1 MNSWEKHWMSEAVL
15 YELKGQVAVITIN
28 QPDSR
33 NAHSTAV
40 RQGLFEAWDRFERD
54 ETAKVAILTGT
65 GEKAFC
71 AGMDLKEASATSLK
85 VPPRGLV
92 PIIGDNVHLTKPTI
106 AAVNGVA
113 FAGGWLISQACDL
126 CVAADHA
133 TFGITEV
140 KVGRGTPWA
149 TPLINMLPQRIM
161 MEILLTGAPVAAQRL
176 YEIGYVNKVVPL
188 ADLMTEAMK
197 MAEMIAANAP
207 LTVRACRRT
216 VYLATEMGRSAA
228 LDAARDVFEPVYLSE
243 DAQEGPR
250 AFAEKR
256 APVWKGR

>member
-1 MNSWEKHWMSEAVL
+1 MTEAVL
-15 YELKGQVAVITIN
+15 YENKGQVAVITIN
-28 QPDSR
+28 QPDRR
-33 NAHSTAV
+33 NALSAAV
-40 RQGLFEAWDRFERD
+40 RQGLFDAWDRFEKD
-54 ETAKVAILTGT
+54 DVAKVAILTGT

-71 AGMDLKEASATSLK
+71 AGMDLKEASATALK

-92 PIIGDNVHLTKPTI
+92 PVIGDNVHVSKPTI

-113 FAGGWLISQACDL
+113 FAGGWLISQMCDL

-149 TPLINMLPQRIM
+149 APLIHMLPQRIM
-161 MEILLTGAPVAAQRL
+161 MEILLTGAPITAQRL

-188 ADLMTEAMK
+188 ADLMTEALK
-197 MAEMIAANAP
+197 LADQIAANAP
-207 LTVRACRRT
+207 LTVRACRKT
-216 VYLATEMGRSAA
+216 VYLSTEMGRSAA
-228 LDAARDVFEPVYLSE
+228 LDSARNVFEPVYMSE

-256 APVWKGR
+256 PPVWKGR